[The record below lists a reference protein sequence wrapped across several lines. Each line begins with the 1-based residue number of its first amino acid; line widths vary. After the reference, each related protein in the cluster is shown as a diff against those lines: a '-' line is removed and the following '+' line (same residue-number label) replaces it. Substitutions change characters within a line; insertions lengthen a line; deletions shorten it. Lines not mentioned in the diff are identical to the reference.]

1 MLKARQL
8 KSVFRYFQNFK
19 ASLRELKEGRNYT
32 ELSLP
37 IVAKTE
43 EEAEKIKK
51 RGEKTKQVLFNE
63 LIQTVDKALED
74 FPTDDYL
81 NESRVFLQSKNFKQF
96 NPKSQLTKLVLE
108 IDEHIENLTFQNGQ
122 RLNLNDSADDGD
134 FESEGELQVTR
145 QFVINSAWQS
155 RQKPDWSIRTATTV
169 LDYLLVEPPGS
180 TRPQLWDVHP
190 TRPTCLKFPW
200 LVVLWTSSP

>member
-1 MLKARQL
+1 M
-8 KSVFRYFQNFK
+8 
-19 ASLRELKEGRNYT
+19 
-32 ELSLP
+32 
-37 IVAKTE
+37 
-43 EEAEKIKK
+43 
-51 RGEKTKQVLFNE
+51 FNE

-134 FESEGELQVTR
+134 FESEGEL
-145 QFVINSAWQS
+145 
-155 RQKPDWSIRTATTV
+155 
-169 LDYLLVEPPGS
+169 
-180 TRPQLWDVHP
+180 
-190 TRPTCLKFPW
+190 
-200 LVVLWTSSP
+200 